1 MNQVLISSS
10 TSRLRLD
17 ATPLTEVVQKA
28 AIGDVVAVEVL
39 SVNPAYPNLELP
51 DGSLVGLNAG
61 DIVIGSLG
69 SRQALRG
76 FVGRAPTSLEA
87 GCELALL
94 NMGGVI
100 GHFVDSIT
108 SLGAPTRVRYIG
120 TAVDEDGVV
129 NLSRI
134 ALPEA
139 SAIAEPRPI
148 VLVIGTC
155 MSVGKT
161 ATMAKLIESATRS
174 GFAVG
179 AAKLSGVGAIRDMMR
194 FAESGAV
201 DVKSFLDCGLPSTVD
216 ADDLAP
222 ITKTVV
228 NALAGDLII
237 VELGDGIMGH
247 YKVETVLTDAD
258 IMANVA
264 AVVVCAGDITA
275 AYGARHYLEILGVRI
290 DVFSGLATEN
300 ISGSGYIE
308 EHLGIPAIN
317 GLKEPDRLFAAL
329 PLSGEWGVRSGESEE
344 TIQEEAPV

>member
-17 ATPLTEVVQKA
+17 ATPLTEVVREA
-28 AIGDVVAVEVL
+28 TIGDVVAVEVL

-51 DGSLVGLNAG
+51 DGSLVALSVG
-61 DIVIGSLG
+61 DIVVGSLG

-76 FVGRAPTSLEA
+76 FVGRAPSTLEG

-108 SLGAPTRVRYIG
+108 SLGEPTRVRYIG

-139 SAIAEPRPI
+139 SAIAERRPI

-161 ATMAKLIESATRS
+161 ATMAKLVESATRS

-194 FAESGAV
+194 FGESGAV

-275 AYGARHYLEILGVRI
+275 AYGALHYLDRLGVRI
-290 DVFSGLATEN
+290 DAFSGLATEN

-308 EHLGIPAIN
+308 QHLGVPAIN
-317 GLKEPDRLFAAL
+317 GLKEPDRLFTAL
-329 PLSGEWGVRSGESEE
+329 GLGGRWPVAGGPRESEE
-344 TIQEEAPV
+344 EVVVP